1 MDELM
6 LALGPVV
13 ACGVALQQLL
23 ELLDP
28 ILEAAAGRNKAWIL
42 SAVALLA
49 AVGLSAGI
57 GLRILKPLGV
67 PEAGVFDVLVT
78 ALFMTA
84 GTRGTND
91 LLKWIG
97 YRKTAARR
105 AAVSPPAR
113 SL

>member
-1 MDELM
+1 M

-28 ILEAAAGRNKAWIL
+28 VLERFARGNKEWIL
-42 SAVALLA
+42 SAVALGVALLFSA
-49 AVGLSAGI
+49 GVGLRVLA
-57 GLRILKPLGV
+57 PLGY
-67 PEAGVFDVLVT
+67 PEAGLLDLLAT

-84 GTRGTND
+84 GTRGAND
-91 LLKWIG
+91 LLKWLG
-97 YRKTAARR
+97 YKKSAARR
-105 AAVSPPAR
+105 AAAGAPPR

>member
-1 MDELM
+1 MDDLM

-28 ILEAAAGRNKAWIL
+28 VLETAARRHKAWIL
-42 SAVALLA
+42 SAVSLGVALIF
-49 AVGLSAGI
+49 SAGI
-57 GLRILKPLGV
+57 GLRVLAPLGY
-67 PEAGVFDVLVT
+67 PQAGLLDLLVT

-84 GTRGTND
+84 GTRGAND
-91 LLKWIG
+91 LLKWLG
-97 YRKTAARR
+97 YKKTAARR
-105 AAVSPPAR
+105 AAVSPPPR